1 MTEGQDRV
9 DVLLPLIIL
18 EPFEQTVVGHL
29 SSVRNE
35 GDDGMC
41 RVSADSVEDLR
52 GELLTELLTLAIDV
66 LVGAAREIDMLK
78 GTLVV
83 LVLREDLLLE

>member
-1 MTEGQDRV
+1 
-9 DVLLPLIIL
+9 
-18 EPFEQTVVGHL
+18 
-29 SSVRNE
+29 
-35 GDDGMC
+35 MC